1 MKGIKA
7 IALTLS
13 LLFVILCSGSAFA
26 DEQRGCL
33 KLKESERDFDAVAK
47 GQTITLRLRFNTHD
61 CHLPV
66 DSFPTVSLNA
76 DTPTGLHVTTG
87 TPYSEKINRSE
98 ENPGLRTSDEMWLR
112 VFVTVPDEAAPGKYE
127 VATVLNYEAINEKGD
142 RVQESTPV
150 TISVKVVASQADVHP
165 IEKHDPWKPLK
176 ETGKVA
182 GMIAVGIVAVPV
194 LLVVEGVGFLITG
207 RSILPD
213 C

>member
-1 MKGIKA
+1 MKGIKS

-13 LLFVILCSGSAFA
+13 LVFVIFCSGSTFA
-26 DEQRGCL
+26 DEQKGCL

-66 DSFPTVSLNA
+66 DSFSTVSLNA
-76 DTPTGLHVTTG
+76 DTTTGLHLTTG
-87 TPYSEKINRSE
+87 TPYSEKIKRSE
-98 ENPGLRTSDEMWLR
+98 ENPGLQTSDELRLR
-112 VFVTVPDEAAPGKYE
+112 VFVTIPDEVAPGKYE
-127 VATVLNYEAINEKGD
+127 IPTVLNYEAINDKGD
-142 RVQESTPV
+142 RVQESTAV
-150 TISVKVVASQADVHP
+150 TIPVKVVASQADVHA

-182 GMIAVGIVAVPV
+182 GMIAVGIVAVP
-194 LLVVEGVGFLITG
+194 LMLVVEGVGFLITG
-207 RSILPD
+207 RSILPE

>member
-1 MKGIKA
+1 MKGIKS
-7 IALTLS
+7 IVLTFS

-26 DEQRGCL
+26 DGQHGCL
-33 KLKESERDFDAVAK
+33 KLKESEKDFDAVAK

-61 CHLPV
+61 CRLPL
-66 DSFPTVSLNA
+66 DSFSTVSLNA
-76 DTPTGLHVTTG
+76 DTPTGLHLTTG
-87 TPYSEKINRSE
+87 TPYSEKIKRSE
-98 ENPGLRTSDEMWLR
+98 ENPGLQTSDEMRLR
-112 VFVTVPDEAAPGKYE
+112 VFVTIPDEATPGKYE
-127 VATVLNYEAINEKGD
+127 IAAVLNYEAINDKGG

-150 TISVKVVASQADVHP
+150 TIPVKVVASQADVHP

-176 ETGKVA
+176 DTGKVA

-207 RSILPD
+207 RSILAD